1 MNVDDFKKKYSL
13 KGGKVINKKPKSKF
27 NNVKMEID
35 GYIFDSKKEAEFY
48 GTLKL
53 QKQAGLIKDFQMQV
67 KYDIVVNTIHI
78 ANYFLDFL
86 VVNLDDSID
95 YIDIKGKDAKTNKF
109 IKTGVFALKK
119 KLVEAI
125 YKINISMI

>member
-1 MNVDDFKKKYSL
+1 MRVEDFNKKFSVKDGKIVNKKKS
-13 KGGKVINKKPKSKF
+13 SKF
-27 NNVKMEID
+27 NNIKVEID

-48 GTLKL
+48 GALKIK
-53 QKQAGLIKDFQMQV
+53 KQAGLIKDFQMQV

-86 VVNLDDSID
+86 IVNLDDSID
-95 YIDIKGKDAKTNKF
+95 YIDIKGKDPRTNKY

-125 YKINISMI
+125 YNIKISMI